1 MIISWGKASD
11 SLRKTPKKGKCFH
24 CGKRLIGPFIEWEGV
39 NKTIGLCPECAMYMA
54 TRLIH
59 DCVML
64 SVGKKS
70 YKNHHR
76 TSKRQ
81 KEK

>member
-1 MIISWGKASD
+1 MIISCGKLND

-24 CGKRLIGPFIEWEGV
+24 CGERLFEPFTEWEGF

-64 SVGKKS
+64 SVGKKP
-70 YKNHHR
+70 YKSHHG
-76 TSKRQ
+76 TSK
-81 KEK
+81 K